1 MDEKGDGLGHLLKL
15 WSDSYALEGEI
26 KGATIALNYSRL
38 VVTSNYSIE
47 HIFGYDPE
55 DKSLTEKK
63 KHSANELVKALES
76 RFKVVYI
83 GSREEQAYWFTHI
96 NDLRKGKQRVMSLQA
111 PEEEKDRP
119 RVTIAA
125 IDRKHTVPT
134 AQKDFS
140 TRQQALPSTLG
151 KRQAEASPYG
161 SDSEMPAEDSIP
173 SSISPSE
180 IADV

>member
-55 DKSLTEKK
+55 DRTLTEKK

-83 GSREEQAYWFTHI
+83 GSREEQAYWFDSI
-96 NDLRKGKQRVMSLQA
+96 MSLRKGKQRVMSLKA
-111 PEEEKDRP
+111 PEEEKRP
-119 RVTIAA
+119 VKATVAL
-125 IDRKHTVPT
+125 IDRTHNVPT
-134 AQKDFS
+134 WKKDF
-140 TRQQALPSTLG
+140 
-151 KRQAEASPYG
+151 EHH
-161 SDSEMPAEDSIP
+161 
-173 SSISPSE
+173 
-180 IADV
+180 